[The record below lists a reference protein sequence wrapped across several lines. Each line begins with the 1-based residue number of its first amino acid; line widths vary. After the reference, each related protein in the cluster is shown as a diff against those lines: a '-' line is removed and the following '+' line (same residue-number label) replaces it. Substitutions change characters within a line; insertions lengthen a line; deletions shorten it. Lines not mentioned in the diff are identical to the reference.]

1 MTIRYIINEL
11 IKQDFKLECNHRFLE
26 FLEVNDKGIVECWT
40 GS

>member
-11 IKQDFKLECNHRFLE
+11 IKQFFELDCNHRFLE
-26 FLEVNDKGIVECWT
+26 SLDVNDEGIIEWFA